1 MQDERVGRTERIAIV
16 GVGAVGSTTAYAM
29 IQAGAAS
36 ELLLADLD
44 RQRVEGEMMDLQ
56 HCLPFTDYMAISVVD
71 VEEVADCD
79 LVIVTAGVAQQ
90 PGESRLDL
98 VQRNLAV
105 FETFMPGLAIRNPG
119 AKFLIVTNPVDVMT
133 RVAAALTDLPAERV
147 FGTGTVLD
155 TARFRTLLSEHYRI
169 LPRHVHAYV
178 IGEHGDSEVLV
189 WSRAML
195 GPFHISEY
203 GERHRI
209 SMTPQDTER
218 VAQDVRQAA
227 ERIIERK
234 GATHFAIG
242 LAVVMLTDC
251 LSRNVNAVMTVSR
264 RVDDCYGIN
273 NVCLSLP
280 TLVCRRGAI
289 TQYELPLNGRE
300 RDELTRSAEVLDR
313 VYRQLGL

>member
-1 MQDERVGRTERIAIV
+1 MQEERGGRIERIAII

-36 ELLLADLD
+36 ELILADLD
-44 RQRVEGEMMDLQ
+44 RRRVEGELMDLQ
-56 HCLPFTDYMAISVVD
+56 HCLPFTDYMAITVAD
-71 VEEVADCD
+71 VEEVAGCD

-90 PGESRLDL
+90 QGESRLNL

-105 FETFMPGLAIRNPG
+105 FESFMPGLAQRNPT
-119 AKFLIVTNPVDVMT
+119 AKFLIITNPVDVMT
-133 RVAAALTDLPAERV
+133 RIAAALTGLPDERV

-155 TARFRTLLSEHYRI
+155 TARFRTLLSAHYGI

-189 WSRAML
+189 WSRAMI

-203 GERHRI
+203 GELHQI

-218 VAQDVRQAA
+218 IGQDVRQAA

-251 LSRNVNAVMTVSR
+251 LSRNLNAVMTVSR
-264 RVDDCYGIN
+264 RVDDLYGLSE
-273 NVCLSLP
+273 VCLSLP
-280 TLVCRRGAI
+280 TLVCRQGAM
-289 TQYELPLNGRE
+289 TQYELPLSGHE
-300 RDELTRSAEVLDR
+300 RDELLKSAEILDR